1 MARIYLGIG
10 TNMGNRLKNIH
21 QAMDLL
27 EEHGI
32 DVLRIS
38 TIIETE
44 PVGGPPQNRY
54 LNGVIE
60 AETTLKPQL
69 LLQSL
74 KRIEKSLGRV
84 NTVPNGP
91 RPIDLDIL
99 LYDTKVIEEP
109 GLIIPHPRMFE
120 RDFVMEPLK
129 ELAPDLVNK
138 LIYANH

>member
-1 MARIYLGIG
+1 
-10 TNMGNRLKNIH
+10 MGNRLKNIH
-21 QAMDLL
+21 QALDLL
-27 EEHGI
+27 EEHGVT
-32 DVLRIS
+32 VLRIS
-38 TIIETE
+38 TIIETD

-60 AETTLKPQL
+60 AETAVNPRQ

-74 KRIEKSLGRV
+74 KRIEKSLGRMT
-84 NTVPNGP
+84 TVPNGP

-99 LYDTKVIEEP
+99 LYDDKVIEEAD
-109 GLIIPHPRMFE
+109 LVIPHPRMLE

-138 LIYANH
+138 ITYANY